1 MKRDLTVQPA
11 CRATLRSR
19 NPNSQ
24 GHRAGSGGA
33 AVVVRLD
40 MQPGTRGAD
49 VDRTGGAAVAFAR
62 LGDDESAAPP
72 AAPGHAGVSV
82 WSSRLATWSTVHVE
96 PRHRSFDPRGRCGRS
111 RRLNTRT
118 STADS

>member
-24 GHRAGSGGA
+24 GAPCRVRRGRCRRSARYA
-33 AVVVRLD
+33 AR
-40 MQPGTRGAD
+40 PRGAD

-72 AAPGHAGVSV
+72 AAPGHAGASV
-82 WSSRLATWSTVHVE
+82 WSSRLAT
-96 PRHRSFDPRGRCGRS
+96 
-111 RRLNTRT
+111 
-118 STADS
+118 